1 MLGHGVFTL
10 HFHPEADRQ
19 ELVGAADE
27 YRAIWGADGDR
38 LVEALTQISGLGF
51 KGGFVHALV
60 HAGDTTTFPLLF
72 KADLAPKLK
81 RAALSRH
88 LTRRLLADNGLD
100 GPKKQERSEF
110 ASHANVNLILLDAW
124 HQVWGEDFAHEAI
137 AAESQAAPVL
147 RRAWQLVLTLGP
159 RGRQQHLLSLTR
171 PRRQPLPRP
180 KLQVSFK
187 LQR

>member
-1 MLGHGVFTL
+1 MLGDGVFTL
-10 HFHPEADRQ
+10 HFHPEADRK
-19 ELVGAADE
+19 ELVGAAEE
-27 YRAIWGADGDR
+27 YRAIWDADGDR
-38 LVEALTQISGLGF
+38 LVEALTQISGLDF
-51 KGGFVHALV
+51 KGGFLHALV

-72 KADLAPKLK
+72 KADLTRPLK
-81 RAALSRH
+81 QAALSRH
-88 LTRRLLADNGLD
+88 LARRLLADHGLD
-100 GPKKQERSEF
+100 GPKKQERAEF

-124 HQVWGEDFAHEAI
+124 HQVWGEAFARDAI

-159 RGRQQHLLSLTR
+159 RGRQRQLLALTR

-180 KLQVSFK
+180 KLQVSLK